1 MDNKEIISINQICSV
16 YQVPDSFVDEL
27 IDFELIELID
37 FDHGKYI
44 KKESVKD
51 LEQIVHLRYDLNIN
65 PEGIDVIRHLLE
77 KIAELEDEIRVL
89 RNRLSLYE

>member
-37 FDHGKYI
+37 FDHRKYI